1 MQEESPAKK
10 EGLPA
15 ARRLWRIELGARVVL
30 ALFAAAALV
39 LAAVEDHEAIGTAL
53 VGAAIAFALGAAF
66 FDRVVEVSTRGVKLR
81 DLRAMEEALA
91 RQAPQ
96 ADPEEKEELVEE
108 GSEILATK
116 RSRGERITP
125 DQAVGEAAL
134 AYQRNAFAVEQR
146 FALWLVERGWTP
158 KQPERFVAVGQP
170 DLVAERNGRYL
181 AIEVKTGRR
190 PVSVDAV
197 RQTLANAAAVEAT
210 LDEPDRSSVRPVLVL
225 GEVSL
230 TRLALESA
238 ETTKV
243 TAYHLDADNNFTHIA
258 GPELD

>member
-1 MQEESPAKK
+1 MQKK
-10 EGLPA
+10 SSTREGKSPA
-15 ARRLWRIELGARVVL
+15 ARRLWRIELTARVVL
-30 ALFAAAALV
+30 ALFAVAALV
-39 LAAVEDHEAIGTAL
+39 LAAIEDHEAIGTAL

-81 DLRAMEEALA
+81 DLRAMEEALDE
-91 RQAPQ
+91 QAPE

-108 GSEILATK
+108 GSEILATR

-125 DQAVGEAAL
+125 DQAVGEATL

-146 FALWLVERGWTP
+146 FALWLVERGWVP
-158 KQPERFVAVGQP
+158 KQSQRFVGVGQP
-170 DLVAERNGRYL
+170 DLVAEKNGRYL

-190 PVSVDAV
+190 PVSLDAV
-197 RQTLANAAAVEAT
+197 RQTLANSAAVEAT
-210 LDEPDRSSVRPVLVL
+210 VVDPGGGPVRPVLVL

-238 ETTKV
+238 EDAKITV
-243 TAYHLDADNNFTHIA
+243 YHLDPDNSFTHLA
-258 GPELD
+258 GPEID